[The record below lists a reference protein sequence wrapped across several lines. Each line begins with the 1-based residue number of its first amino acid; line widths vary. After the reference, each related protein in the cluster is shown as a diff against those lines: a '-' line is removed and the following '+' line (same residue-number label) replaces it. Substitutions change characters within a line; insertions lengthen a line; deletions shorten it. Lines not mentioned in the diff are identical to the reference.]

1 MKTYAA
7 RSRKMALA
15 LVSMCG
21 LLTGLL
27 VACQDSSRVTSSGD
41 QVSVKVPAYKDGSYK
56 FETLTLSTL
65 QDLIEIRGEAARFL
79 FSPRMDKGEL
89 VGVAPRARVLKNKD
103 GVFVPMDAL
112 SAQMLAIYASL
123 EKLMKLDADLGVKNV
138 NRWPRVVA
146 MNTKI
151 SDSENVQNQNNALYS
166 GSLDAMLF
174 VPYVRDDLPL
184 AVNAAVIGHEHFHS
198 LFYKMVLQKL
208 GGSFAKGS
216 GNLHD
221 SRVFFDAVGVSESV
235 GQELE
240 LSFDDPTTFH
250 VMLMRAYNEGL
261 ADVWGWILTGDVDF
275 VKRSLKFEKVRNLD
289 LDVQP
294 VPTRAEWEKSLSGKS
309 VGTMTT
315 VSYEFGSQLARLIKQ
330 TAAKQIVESS
340 KHPSNSQE
348 VRRRTAK
355 AIIMS
360 LNEIP
365 AAIQAVADKKVL
377 RPSYLIEL
385 FAKHMEGLDES
396 TCADLQSRVS
406 GEPEAKVCPKSGGEK

>member
-1 MKTYAA
+1 M
-7 RSRKMALA
+7 A
-15 LVSMCG
+15 LVSLCG
-21 LLTGLL
+21 LLTGVL
-27 VACQDSSRVTSSGD
+27 VACQDSSRVTSAGE
-41 QVSVKVPAYKDGSYK
+41 QVSVKVPTYKEGTYK

-65 QDLIEIRGEAARFL
+65 QDLIEVRGEAARFL
-79 FSPRMDKGEL
+79 FSPRMEKGEL

-103 GVFVPMDAL
+103 GIFVPLDSL

-123 EKLMKLDADLGVKNV
+123 EKLMKIDADLGVKNV

-146 MNTKI
+146 MNTKV

-174 VPYVRDDLPL
+174 VPYVREDLPL
-184 AVNAAVIGHEHFHS
+184 AVNAGVIGHEHFHS

-221 SRVFFDAVGVSESV
+221 SKVFLDEVGVSESV

-240 LSFDDPTTFH
+240 PSIEDQTSYH
-250 VMLMRAYNEGL
+250 VMLLRAYNEGL
-261 ADVWGWILTGDVDF
+261 ADVWGWVLTGDVDF

-289 LDVQP
+289 LDVRP
-294 VPTRAEWEKSLSGKS
+294 VPTRAEWEKALSGKS
-309 VGTMTT
+309 VGAMAT
-315 VSYEFGSQLARLIKQ
+315 VSYELGSQLARLIKQ
-330 TAAKQIVESS
+330 TAAKQIVEST

-348 VRRRTAK
+348 VRQRTAK
-355 AIIMS
+355 AIITS

-365 AAIQAVADKKVL
+365 TSIQSLADKKVL
-377 RPSYLIEL
+377 RPSFLIEL
-385 FAKHMEGLDES
+385 FSKHMDGLDDN
-396 TCADLQSRVS
+396 TCADLQGRVA
-406 GEPEAKVCPKSGGEK
+406 GEPEAKVCPKPGGEK